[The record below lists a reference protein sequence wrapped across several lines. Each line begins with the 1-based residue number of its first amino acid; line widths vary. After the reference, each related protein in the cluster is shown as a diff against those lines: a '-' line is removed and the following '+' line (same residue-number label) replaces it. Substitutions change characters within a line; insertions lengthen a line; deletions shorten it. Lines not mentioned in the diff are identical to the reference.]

1 MKATYLN
8 QLSLL
13 ELKSF
18 DQRESALRHARDSH
32 PAHGVVRELA
42 GRLDDLKRAAVTQGA
57 AIADI
62 ERDVQRSADEI
73 ERVSARRAKQ
83 QSRIDG
89 NQVPLRDINAM
100 EHEIA
105 QMDKRLSTLEN
116 EQLDG
121 EERLEAA
128 KNARQAMID
137 EAKAIAADIEKTKQE
152 FAADVKE
159 SDDELR
165 DVIAKRRALAESL
178 PEDLVGEYERVRA
191 NLGALAI
198 FEVRNGVGIGMA
210 AELSPA
216 ELEQI
221 RLTDEDQLYWTE
233 DTGAIVVR
241 TTQA

>member
-42 GRLDDLKRAAVTQGA
+42 GRLDDLKRAVVTQGA

-105 QMDKRLSTLEN
+105 QMDKRLSALED

-137 EAKAIAADIEKTKQE
+137 EAKAITADIEKTKQE

-210 AELSPA
+210 ELSPA

-221 RLTDEDQLYWTE
+221 RLTPEDQLYWTE

>member
-42 GRLDDLKRAAVTQGA
+42 GRLDDLKRAVVTQGA

-62 ERDVQRSADEI
+62 ERDVQRSAGEI

-83 QSRIDG
+83 QSRIDS

-100 EHEIA
+100 EHEIV
-105 QMDKRLSTLEN
+105 QMDKRLSALED

-210 AELSPA
+210 VELSPA

-221 RLTDEDQLYWTE
+221 RLTPEDQLYWTE

>member
-116 EQLDG
+116 E
-121 EERLEAA
+121 
-128 KNARQAMID
+128 
-137 EAKAIAADIEKTKQE
+137 
-152 FAADVKE
+152 
-159 SDDELR
+159 
-165 DVIAKRRALAESL
+165 
-178 PEDLVGEYERVRA
+178 
-191 NLGALAI
+191 
-198 FEVRNGVGIGMA
+198 
-210 AELSPA
+210 
-216 ELEQI
+216 
-221 RLTDEDQLYWTE
+221 
-233 DTGAIVVR
+233 
-241 TTQA
+241 

>member
-1 MKATYLN
+1 
-8 QLSLL
+8 
-13 ELKSF
+13 
-18 DQRESALRHARDSH
+18 
-32 PAHGVVRELA
+32 
-42 GRLDDLKRAAVTQGA
+42 
-57 AIADI
+57 
-62 ERDVQRSADEI
+62 
-73 ERVSARRAKQ
+73 
-83 QSRIDG
+83 
-89 NQVPLRDINAM
+89 M

-105 QMDKRLSTLEN
+105 QMDKRLSALED

-221 RLTDEDQLYWTE
+221 RLTPEDQLYWTE